1 MAIASVA
8 ATAPLPHVV
17 EATSI
22 SAHLKV
28 ADEVKVLEEKE
39 SEKEWEEESS
49 EDSISRDSQEL
60 ILITC

>member
-1 MAIASVA
+1 
-8 ATAPLPHVV
+8 V

-60 ILITC
+60 SLITC